1 MKIIRN
7 ILILSAVVFAAW
19 MFFWAV
25 FSPKKDVSQII
36 YETLKEQEKLADLTF
51 KKVTF
56 EEVSAGEKFWRL
68 SAESAIVNKD
78 GGVAALQGTEGT
90 FYKKGKAALKF
101 RSPAALWDMKKKE
114 IYLDRPFGYD
124 TAFEKHVPPSDAP
137 QRRNFLSIFNLPVKQ
152 DKETGYWFQAKNLSW
167 KVADQ
172 LLVCSGGILL
182 NKGEITGHAD
192 SLNGDV
198 EFKKVELKGSPR
210 IVISPA
216 RTSPITFES
225 LTFEINS
232 ERDLLIARGNPIVT
246 WREAKITSQSA
257 HYLQSEKKLNF
268 AGNVAI
274 VYKDISAWGDS
285 ADYLTEEQKVILSGN
300 ARAVQG
306 ENNLSSDKVQVSL
319 RDQKIS
325 LAGKSKVV
333 ITEEKAK
340 P

>member
-7 ILILSAVVFAAW
+7 MLIISAVVFAAW

-78 GGVAALQGTEGT
+78 RGVAALQGTEGT
-90 FYKKGKAALKF
+90 FYKKRKAALKF

-124 TAFEKHVPPSDAP
+124 LAYEKYLPPANVS
-137 QRRNFLSIFNLPVKQ
+137 QRRNLLSIFNLPVKQ
-152 DKETGYWFQAKNLSW
+152 NKETGYWFQAKNLSW
-167 KVADQ
+167 KVSDQ
-172 LLVCSGGILL
+172 LLLCSGGIIL
-182 NKGEITGHAD
+182 NKGEITAYAE

-198 EFKKVELKGSPR
+198 EFKNVELKGSPR
-210 IVISPA
+210 VVISPA
-216 RTSPITFES
+216 QSFPITFES
-225 LTFEINS
+225 RVFEINS
-232 ERDLLIARGNPIVT
+232 ERDLLIARGNPLVT
-246 WREAKITSQSA
+246 WREAKITSQTA
-257 HYLQSEKKLNF
+257 QYLQPEKKLNF
-268 AGNVAI
+268 SGNVTI

-285 ADYLTEEQKVILSGN
+285 ADYLTEEQRVILSGN

-333 ITEEKAK
+333 ITGEKAR